1 MSVLSCANINL
12 ICTHLFQMHNGAY
25 LLKVYLIGR
34 KCKNVWPPKSAYSV
48 KKVKMSTKND
58 ARKNDLELTAIFVKC
73 PVALKQFVL
82 KQQVLRRFAQ
92 DIQTCHFRRG
102 KISVVLSKLPV
113 IWYGPLLCL

>member
-1 MSVLSCANINL
+1 
-12 ICTHLFQMHNGAY
+12 MHNGAY
-25 LLKVYLIGR
+25 LLKVYLIDR

-82 KQQVLRRFAQ
+82 KATVFKEVCTRH
-92 DIQTCHFRRG
+92 TNM
-102 KISVVLSKLPV
+102 SLPQR
-113 IWYGPLLCL
+113 